1 MEKKKMKYDGQLV
14 VELWNPKYSLEN
26 GRRGLEN
33 IRKLLG
39 SC

>member
-1 MEKKKMKYDGQLV
+1 MRHDGQLV
-14 VELWNPKYSLEN
+14 VELWDPKNSIET
-26 GRRGLEN
+26 GRRDLEN